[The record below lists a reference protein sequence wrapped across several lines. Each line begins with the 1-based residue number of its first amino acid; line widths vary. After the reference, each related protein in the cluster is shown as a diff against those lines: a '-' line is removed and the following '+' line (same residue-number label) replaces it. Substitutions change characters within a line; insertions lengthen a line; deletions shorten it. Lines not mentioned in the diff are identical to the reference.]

1 MYREVVVGGSLL
13 VALLLGIPI
22 AAKANELAEA
32 QTLYEKHC
40 STCHGLIVPDTAH
53 GFNLPEPPSTAHLPV
68 LATSQQYLVFAPPY
82 GPPLRGVYA
91 RVAGSVKGFSYSRAF
106 KEALQGVCG
115 TTLILIAG
123 LPILKPGCQAHGCF
137 INSPTLRF
145 DTKLSPTWKQT
156 ARCRHPGP
164 FPPPSL
170 PSRENVPGGEQGLKN
185 CEVLRRTFRDKAKGG
200 IIAQHVKRSCHTVFF
215 FDLGKFVLG

>member
-106 KEALQGVCG
+106 KEALQGVVWNH
-115 TTLILIAG
+115 THLDRWITDS
-123 LPILKPGCQAHGCF
+123 QA
-137 INSPTLRF
+137 
-145 DTKLSPTWKQT
+145 W
-156 ARCRHPGP
+156 
-164 FPPPSL
+164 
-170 PSRENVPGGEQGLKN
+170 VPGSRMFYQQPDAEIRHK
-185 CEVLRRTFRDKAKGG
+185 
-200 IIAQHVKRSCHTVFF
+200 IITYLEANR
-215 FDLGKFVLG
+215 